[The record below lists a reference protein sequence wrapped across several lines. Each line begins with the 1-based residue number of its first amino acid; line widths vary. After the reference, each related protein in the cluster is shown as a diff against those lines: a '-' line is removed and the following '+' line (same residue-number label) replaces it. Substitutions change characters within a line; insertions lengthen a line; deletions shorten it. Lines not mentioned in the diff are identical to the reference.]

1 VARVFKAATI
11 YFACVFC
18 IGFVLGTFRVLVLNP
33 LVGEFNATALE
44 IPIMLT
50 VSWFVCRRVM
60 RRFAIP
66 RTMSSGVAVG
76 GLAFALL
83 MIAELGLSVLLFD
96 RTLTQYFD
104 ALQSD
109 AGMLGFAAQ
118 IAFALFPLL
127 QLRRSR
133 HS

>member
-1 VARVFKAATI
+1 MARVFKAASV

-18 IGFVLGTFRVLVLNP
+18 IGFVLGTLRVVVLNP
-33 LVGEFNATALE
+33 RVGEFNATALE

-50 VSWFVCRRVM
+50 VSWFVCSWVLRRL
-60 RRFAIP
+60 AIP
-66 RTMSSGVAVG
+66 RTMSSRVVTGC
-76 GLAFALL
+76 LAFAFL
-83 MIAELGLSVLLFD
+83 MIAEFGMSVLLFD
-96 RTLTQYFD
+96 RTRAQYFE
-104 ALQSD
+104 ALQSG

-118 IAFALFPLL
+118 IAFGLFPLL